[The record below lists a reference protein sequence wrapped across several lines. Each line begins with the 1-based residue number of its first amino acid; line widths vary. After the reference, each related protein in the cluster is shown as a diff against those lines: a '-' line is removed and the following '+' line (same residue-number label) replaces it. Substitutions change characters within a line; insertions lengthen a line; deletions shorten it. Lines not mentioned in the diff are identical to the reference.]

1 MSGKEREDLHW
12 GFLIRLR
19 DNGNLDLSLSF
30 CWRLRQRRER
40 KRSKINEQK
49 RNENGQVK
57 RNFVD
62 SNMNSPF
69 LPLLDRQFRRLPAHT
84 HTHSLSH
91 TQTREPF
98 PYYKLQVLPTKKYMT
113 MMMMMSMTTIRST
126 LMMVVVVTI
135 LVVATT
141 AVHAAASGASVFQD
155 GDTCGVTSS
164 DFLTYSYR
172 SEYLVAGQTGCTL
185 GGDGSEGCFC
195 APDLSDGESLSEWK
209 WQCNNS
215 VAFGPTTDQKTC
227 PESVPVPK
235 EFGELD
241 VVLNRRRGLQQ
252 QPQQRVSC
260 DTNIHPTGRPGD
272 EVCPY
277 SDCDDGGDHSAI
289 CACIDMEQY
298 GMGEGTEWICMH
310 ATCSCGDDDDDQPT
324 TGKVVYTDS
333 ASVKTAPSAILLT
346 LMSIFFFLA
355 L

>member
-1 MSGKEREDLHW
+1 
-12 GFLIRLR
+12 
-19 DNGNLDLSLSF
+19 
-30 CWRLRQRRER
+30 
-40 KRSKINEQK
+40 
-49 RNENGQVK
+49 
-57 RNFVD
+57 
-62 SNMNSPF
+62 
-69 LPLLDRQFRRLPAHT
+69 
-84 HTHSLSH
+84 
-91 TQTREPF
+91 
-98 PYYKLQVLPTKKYMT
+98 MT
-113 MMMMMSMTTIRST
+113 MLMMMMMMSTIRST
-126 LMMVVVVTI
+126 LMIMM
-135 LVVATT
+135 LVLAMT
-141 AVHAAASGASVFQD
+141 AVHAAAVSGASVVFQD

-172 SEYLVAGQTGCTL
+172 SEYLVAGQAGCTL
-185 GGDGSEGCFC
+185 GGDGSQGCFC

-215 VAFGPTTDQKTC
+215 VVFGPTSDQKTC

-298 GMGEGTEWICMH
+298 GMGEGMEWVCMH
-310 ATCSCGDDDDDQPT
+310 ATCSCGDDDDDVQPT
-324 TGKVVYTDS
+324 TGEVVSNDS
-333 ASVKTAPSAILLT
+333 AAVTTTPSAISLT
-346 LMSIFFFLA
+346 VMSIFFSIA